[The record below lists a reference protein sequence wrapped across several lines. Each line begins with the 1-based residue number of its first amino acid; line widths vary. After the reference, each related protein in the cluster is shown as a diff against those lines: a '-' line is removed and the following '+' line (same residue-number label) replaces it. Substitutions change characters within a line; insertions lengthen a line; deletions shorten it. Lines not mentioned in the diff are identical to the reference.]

1 MFLSTYLPLKV
12 MRDLMFPR
20 QNWYFHRS
28 SSVAA
33 GPVSRNLIVCFNS
46 GLSLTPDLQS
56 YSEMGL
62 TWKSNVGENSA
73 SQLRK
78 QLVV

>member
-1 MFLSTYLPLKV
+1 
-12 MRDLMFPR
+12 MFPR
-20 QNWYFHRS
+20 QNWHFHRS

-33 GPVSRNLIVCFNS
+33 GPAGRNLIVCFNS
-46 GLSLTPDLQS
+46 GISLTPDFQS